1 MTRLVA
7 LEDQGDVV
15 LLGRQVAVQAVGRDV
30 EDAVLV
36 PADVEVVLG
45 EGDVLDLGRS
55 VIQSSRAAMSRQ

>member
-1 MTRLVA
+1 VLEWSRLVA

-45 EGDVLDLGRS
+45 VGDVLDPGG
-55 VIQSSRAAMSRQ
+55 A